1 MAHTQLEIKNAGVK
15 AAVGAG
21 VLADFADAIDNVK
34 LQTTYAVTRFN
45 GVSGKAAV
53 TATPIKDAL
62 VINLGDSLKTGE
74 FWAFLRAN
82 HGLVGKVEFTP
93 QGGASPKITADV
105 LLVAPGSVGGAEGA
119 NASTVTI
126 ECLAPATVTY
136 AA

>member
-1 MAHTQLEIKNAGVK
+1 MAHTQLEIKNATVK

-34 LQTTYAVTRFN
+34 LQTTYTVARFN
-45 GVSGKAAV
+45 GVSGKSPL
-53 TATPIKDAL
+53 TATPIKDSL
-62 VINLGDSLKTGE
+62 VLNLGDSLKTGE

-82 HGLVGKVEFTP
+82 HGLAGKVEFCP
-93 QGGASPKITADV
+93 NGGASPKIAADV

-119 NASTVTI
+119 NTSTVTL
-126 ECLAPATVTY
+126 ECSAPAVVTY